1 MFVDNIF
8 AVINLLFLPIV
19 SFYIYLKRNEKSL
32 IFSFENLCKYLIF
45 VIINSIF
52 NKIVINI
59 IKLILKVTV
68 NIVSSYYT
76 IIGLISA
83 IFIPILI
90 EMIVKHISI
99 TVEEKK
105 NEEKQ

>member
-45 VIINSIF
+45 VVINSVF
-52 NKIVINI
+52 NKIVINV
-59 IKLILKVTV
+59 IKLILKITI

-76 IIGLISA
+76 IIGIISA

-90 EMIVKHISI
+90 EIIVKHISI
-99 TVEEKK
+99 TVEKK

>member
-8 AVINLLFLPIV
+8 AVINLLFLPII
-19 SFYIYLKRNEKSL
+19 SFYIYLKRNKKIL
-32 IFSFENLCKYLIF
+32 NFSFENLCKYLIF
-45 VIINSIF
+45 VIINSVF
-52 NKIVINI
+52 NKIVINV
-59 IKLILKVTV
+59 IKLILKITI

-76 IIGLISA
+76 IIGIISA

-90 EMIVKHISI
+90 EIIVKHISI

-105 NEEKQ
+105 NEEKK